1 VKYKVKG
8 FRDVDPVNYQ
18 MVVGKFINTFEDDFK
33 DDIWN
38 SSFESVDK
46 KLRPV

>member
-1 VKYKVKG
+1 VKSKVKG

-18 MVVGKFINTFEDDFK
+18 MVVGKFMNTFEDDMK

-38 SSFESVDK
+38 SSFETVDK